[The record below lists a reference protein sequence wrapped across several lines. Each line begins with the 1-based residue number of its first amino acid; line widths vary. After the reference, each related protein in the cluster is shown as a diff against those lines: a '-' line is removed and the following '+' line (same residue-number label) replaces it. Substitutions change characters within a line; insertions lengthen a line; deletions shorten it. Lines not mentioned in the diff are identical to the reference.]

1 MTMVECC
8 VVVMIKTMNLLI
20 VMFSLVF
27 MSRREPAI
35 DISGC
40 VCVHLWSMM
49 NVRIIWVHIC
59 DVSLMIMNR
68 LAMVWVFVE
77 VNRW

>member
-20 VMFSLVF
+20 VMFSLVL
-27 MSRREPAI
+27 MSGDTAI
-35 DISGC
+35 DISDC

-49 NVRIIWVHIC
+49 NVRIIGVHIC
-59 DVSLMIMNR
+59 DVSLMIMYR
-68 LAMVWVFVE
+68 LAMVWVFVK
-77 VNRW
+77 VNGW

>member
-1 MTMVECC
+1 MTMVKRC

-35 DISGC
+35 DISNC

-49 NVRIIWVHIC
+49 NVRIIRVHIC
-59 DVSLMIMNR
+59 DVSLMIMYR
-68 LAMVWVFVE
+68 LAMVWVFVK
-77 VNRW
+77 VNGW

>member
-1 MTMVECC
+1 MTMVKRC

-20 VMFSLVF
+20 VMFTMVF
-27 MSRREPAI
+27 MSRKPSI

-49 NVRIIWVHIC
+49 KVRIIGVHIC
-59 DVSLMIMNR
+59 DVSLMIMDR
-68 LAMVWVFVE
+68 LAMVWVFVK
-77 VNRW
+77 VNGW